1 MLYKFI
7 DLDYN
12 KVITNE
18 DKEKK
23 LKYSL
28 TRFPC
33 GEYAFRIEEDINNY
47 NINIY
52 QKFFVGSFNDDL
64 IKLQIVCNVLKKHN
78 IKKINYFAPF
88 LPYTRQDKD
97 NNKNISFGLKL
108 LVEIIN
114 NCNIKQIETYD
125 IHKQEK
131 NDHFNCKIIKKSA
144 IPLFIEK
151 ISCIFRLDEYIIIFP
166 DVGANNRFYNFFKQK
181 QYSIAILQ
189 KTRNEG
195 KITIENKTE
204 INYKKTAII
213 IDDIIDSGNTIY
225 YSIQLLKK
233 YNIKNIYIYATHGL
247 FSGHAIEKLKNIEE
261 IKKITITNS
270 LHQNSNLLDDKFEI
284 IDIG

>member
-125 IHKQEK
+125 IHNQEK
-131 NDHFNCKIIKKSA
+131 NDLFNCKIINKSA

-151 ISCIFRLDEYIIIFP
+151 ISSIFRLDECVIIFP

-181 QYSIAILQ
+181 QYNIAILQ